1 MDYFSKIYDEHE
13 NVNVRFAG
21 FETELSRYDF
31 AIVYTN
37 VFYTKPLVICMQ
49 TGRSTLLDYNDLED
63 PRYLQKTFKIEIS
76 YQAEDLIQFLKE
88 AISDTFFSRTV

>member
-1 MDYFSKIYDEHE
+1 MDYLSQIYDEQE

-31 AIVYTN
+31 AIVYTK
-37 VFYTKPLVICMQ
+37 VFYTKPLVTCMQ

-63 PRYLQKTFKIEIS
+63 PKYLQKIFKIEILN
-76 YQAEDLIQFLKE
+76 QAEDLIKFFKE
-88 AISDTFFSRTV
+88 AIPGYIITKSL